1 MGRLWRDA
9 SGDVWR
15 GAGSGAAA
23 KSSPATKIVRKFGA
37 VMKRRHQRIGFV
49 LFALCSLSIAAAL
62 ALKAFNRNLIFYF
75 TPSQVAAK
83 EAPVSG
89 EFRLG
94 GLVVVGSLTR
104 DADGLT
110 TRFSITDTVLSMPVV
125 YRGILPDL
133 FKEGRG
139 CVAQGKIGRDGTF
152 DADQVLA
159 KHDENY
165 MPPGTK

>member
-1 MGRLWRDA
+1 
-9 SGDVWR
+9 VWR
-15 GAGSGAAA
+15 GAGSGAAT
-23 KSSPATKIVRKFGA
+23 KRSPAAKIVREFGA
-37 VMKRRHQRIGFV
+37 VMKRRHQRIAFV
-49 LFALCSLSIAAAL
+49 LFALCSLSIATAL
-62 ALKAFNRNLIFYF
+62 ALKAFNRNLVFYF
-75 TPSQVAAK
+75 TPSQVAAR
-83 EAPVSG
+83 EAPISR

-110 TRFSITDTVLSMPVV
+110 TRFSITDTVLSIPVV

-139 CVAQGKIGRDGTF
+139 CVAQGKMGRDGTF
-152 DADQVLA
+152 HAEQVLA

>member
-1 MGRLWRDA
+1 
-9 SGDVWR
+9 
-15 GAGSGAAA
+15 
-23 KSSPATKIVRKFGA
+23 
-37 VMKRRHQRIGFV
+37 MKRRHQRIVFV

-62 ALKAFNRNLIFYF
+62 ALKAFNQNLVFYF

-83 EAPVSG
+83 EAPVNR

-104 DADGLT
+104 DVDGLT
-110 TRFSITDTVLSMPVV
+110 TRFSVTDTVRSMPVV

-139 CVAQGKIGRDGTF
+139 CVAQGTIGADGRF
-152 DADQVLA
+152 YAEQVLA

-165 MPPGTK
+165 MPPGTE

>member
-1 MGRLWRDA
+1 
-9 SGDVWR
+9 
-15 GAGSGAAA
+15 
-23 KSSPATKIVRKFGA
+23 
-37 VMKRRHQRIGFV
+37 MKRRHQRIAFV

-62 ALKAFNRNLIFYF
+62 ALKAFNRNLVFYF

-83 EAPVSG
+83 EAPVSRD
-89 EFRLG
+89 FRLG

-139 CVAQGKIGRDGTF
+139 CVAQGKIGTDGTF

-165 MPPGTK
+165 MPPGAALKGDNVPGTNSPIAPPGQEG